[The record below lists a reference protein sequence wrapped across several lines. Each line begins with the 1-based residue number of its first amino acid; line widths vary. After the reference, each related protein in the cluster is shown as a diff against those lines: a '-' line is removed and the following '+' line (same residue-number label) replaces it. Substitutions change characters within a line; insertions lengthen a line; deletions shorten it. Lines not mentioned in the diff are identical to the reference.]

1 MVAAYIRTI
10 FAQPDQATA
19 KAQLRQVAA
28 TLEERFP
35 KVAQMLCECED
46 DILAYMAFP
55 KEHHR
60 QIHSTNPLERL
71 NKEIKRRADVVG
83 IFPPNDE
90 SALRLL
96 GAVMM
101 EQNDE
106 WIVLRRYFSQES
118 MSKLL
123 PPTDATMALPPVD

>member
-1 MVAAYIRTI
+1 M
-10 FAQPDQATA
+10 
-19 KAQLRQVAA
+19 
-28 TLEERFP
+28 ENRFP
-35 KVAQMLCECED
+35 KVARMLCECQE

-83 IFPPNDE
+83 IFPNDD
-90 SALRLL
+90 SVLRLL
-96 GAVMM
+96 GSVMI

-106 WIVLRRYFSQES
+106 WVVLRRYFSQES
-118 MSKLL
+118 MSRLL
-123 PPTDATMALPPVD
+123 PSADATIALPVVE

>member
-1 MVAAYIRTI
+1 
-10 FAQPDQATA
+10 
-19 KAQLRQVAA
+19 
-28 TLEERFP
+28 
-35 KVAQMLCECED
+35 MLYECEE

-83 IFPPNDE
+83 IFPNDG
-90 SALRLL
+90 SVLRLL
-96 GAVMM
+96 GSVMI

-118 MSKLL
+118 MGKLL
-123 PPTDATMALPPVD
+123 PPADTMIALPVVE